1 MRFKMFKKCFFCMFI
16 LNLTLSI
23 IVINGF
29 NIEDFGAK
37 SNDSSFETA
46 ILNGQNTVINHLCL
60 IKIKN

>member
-1 MRFKMFKKCFFCMFI
+1 MFKKCFFCII
-16 LNLTLSI
+16 LNLTISI

-46 ILNGQNTVINHLCL
+46 ILNG
-60 IKIKN
+60 